1 MGHGQGSMQ
10 QTHAPATMHQGHPPR
25 QEVHAPMS
33 RQPQQPQ
40 SSYANAD
47 KFFRPEDTAD
57 DRLATLAT
65 GAPHGTKEREDK
77 RYPRS
82 PTRSGG
88 AAHKAGSAPDA
99 QERESYAHSSSIA
112 SSESSLQYNDSNA
125 PTSPAAN
132 SERSLQHND
141 SYASSGRYSVDSNDQ
156 DEEGSMSSRNFYFND
171 GGSGDSPER
180 KNRHQSVQK
189 QVNHDRSAPQSAN
202 PRMSSQNRG
211 TARPDHQSS
220 GDGGQSASSGR
231 DNTDATPGF
240 DELTA
245 RFAALRNKN

>member
-1 MGHGQGSMQ
+1 MQ

-88 AAHKAGSAPDA
+88 AA
-99 QERESYAHSSSIA
+99 
-112 SSESSLQYNDSNA
+112 
-125 PTSPAAN
+125 
-132 SERSLQHND
+132 
-141 SYASSGRYSVDSNDQ
+141 
-156 DEEGSMSSRNFYFND
+156 
-171 GGSGDSPER
+171 
-180 KNRHQSVQK
+180 
-189 QVNHDRSAPQSAN
+189 
-202 PRMSSQNRG
+202 
-211 TARPDHQSS
+211 RPDHQSS

-245 RFAALRNKN
+245 RFAAL